1 MISKFRNTGQTCVCA
16 NRILVQD
23 GVYDAF
29 AEKLSAAAARLRIG
43 PAESGDSEQ
52 GPLINQRAV
61 AKVEEHVG
69 DALAKGATAV
79 TGGKRHALGADLLR
93 ADRAHRRHS
102 RDEDCE
108 RRDFRAGGAPV
119 SLLR

>member
-29 AEKLSAAAARLRIG
+29 AEKLSAAANRLRIG

-69 DALAKGATAV
+69 DALAKGAQ
-79 TGGKRHALGADLLR
+79 LSR
-93 ADRAHRRHS
+93 AANATR
-102 RDEDCE
+102 
-108 RRDFRAGGAPV
+108 
-119 SLLR
+119 